1 MSEKRTRLTE
11 AHVSAWARVVRVSER
26 VLQAVEENL
35 KTSALPPLAW
45 YDLLLELRRAEP
57 SGLRPYQLQS
67 AMLIPQYN
75 MSRLIDRIAK
85 AGYVE
90 RRSCDADGRGQ
101 IIRITPHG
109 KAIQRKMW
117 PIYRAVLERE
127 FASKVGKTDA
137 ERLAKLLHPLTSAA
151 PAVPAALMGKGPEIA
166 EAGDSAGLRQRREAF
181 KEEAAWR
188 RLADRPSRS

>member
-35 KTSALPPLAW
+35 KASALPPLAW
-45 YDLLLELRRAEP
+45 YDLLLELRHAEP
-57 SGLRPYQLQS
+57 SGLRPYQLQA

-101 IIRITPHG
+101 ILRITPDG
-109 KAIQRKMW
+109 EAIQRKMW

-127 FASKVGKTDA
+127 FASKVAEGDA
-137 ERLAKLLHPLTSAA
+137 ERLAKLLHPLTSA
-151 PAVPAALMGKGPEIA
+151 PRPRP
-166 EAGDSAGLRQRREAF
+166 QRSWARGA
-181 KEEAAWR
+181 KSP
-188 RLADRPSRS
+188 RPTSPPV